1 MQYRGEQ
8 ITAIFRAS
16 SFQFKTYFIEK
27 KGVLQGV
34 ERKFVGLNNGKN
46 KFIKRNPRSL
56 IVQMSLYV
64 MNEYDHI
71 NHNKGYE
78 YDSYDF

>member
-46 KFIKRNPRSL
+46 KFGKWIVKVWLTAGPRC
-56 IVQMSLYV
+56 
-64 MNEYDHI
+64 
-71 NHNKGYE
+71 
-78 YDSYDF
+78 